1 MLSREAMIALKL
13 AGLTYQAIAERTG
26 VSRQR
31 VQQVLAPPPA
41 IAGKVRQAS
50 QGLCGQCG
58 KLIGSHGHIH
68 HQGNTSD
75 KWDTLSQLAYLCI
88 ACHRGVHR
96 VYPPLNCPVCDKPL
110 NATANITGYCLIHRP
125 LKHGSHTGYV
135 NHRCRCV
142 LCVAWN
148 TWRHRISQATRRGK
162 EPPVHGTRNG
172 YGNYG
177 CRCKACTVVHVAACR
192 VYKAVYR
199 ARKKQQTL
207 VVSATGGV
215 RWY

>member
-1 MLSREAMIALKL
+1 MFSQKSIGLETEAKLASRPLDTSPKVCNASGVDTKMMLSREAMIALKL

-96 VYPPLNCPVCDKPL
+96 VYPPLNCPVCD
-110 NATANITGYCLIHRP
+110 H
-125 LKHGSHTGYV
+125 
-135 NHRCRCV
+135 
-142 LCVAWN
+142 
-148 TWRHRISQATRRGK
+148 
-162 EPPVHGTRNG
+162 
-172 YGNYG
+172 
-177 CRCKACTVVHVAACR
+177 
-192 VYKAVYR
+192 
-199 ARKKQQTL
+199 
-207 VVSATGGV
+207 
-215 RWY
+215 